1 MKKIFI
7 LTGEPSGDKLASKVI
22 SKLKNSRSDI
32 EYLSVGGEH
41 LNALGIKSIYDLKE
55 ITFLGFTRVLL
66 NIFKIK
72 RKINYTVK
80 EILKFKPD
88 ILFSVDSPDFTLR
101 VAKEVKKSDPSI
113 KTIHFVAPQVWVWRE
128 YRVKQLKSFL
138 DHVLLLFPFEKQY
151 FDKEEIPS
159 TVTGHPLLE
168 KGEKNKIDISQIIK
182 ENKKIF
188 SIFPGSRLS
197 EINVLMPILIDFVKK
212 MNEKYKELFFVFHST
227 AEHVQLIQNLLLKEG
242 LKNCGAIGDEKIKS
256 HILDSSMFAVAK
268 SGTISL
274 EICKAKIPS
283 IIIYKMGF
291 INFFIIKILVKVKF
305 ANLINIAA
313 NEEIIPELLQSNCTA
328 NNIFNTV
335 NHLLNNKQ
343 HLENQITKTQSV
355 ISKFRTDKSTD
366 IAASVVN
373 LHLIGKSPI
382 K

>member
-41 LNALGIKSIYDLKE
+41 LNALGIKSLYDLKE
-55 ITFLGFTRVLL
+55 ITYLGFTRVLL
-66 NIFKIK
+66 NIFKLK
-72 RKINYTVK
+72 SKINETVK
-80 EILKFKPD
+80 EIIKFKPD

-101 VAKEVKKSDPSI
+101 VAKQVKKKVPSI

-168 KGEKNKIDISQIIK
+168 KEEKNKIDISQIIK

-197 EINVLMPILIDFVKK
+197 EINVLTPILIDFVKK

-227 AEHVQLIQNLLLKEG
+227 TEHVQLIQNLLLKEG

-291 INFFIIKILVKVKF
+291 INFFIIKMLVKVKF

-313 NEEIIPELLQSNCTA
+313 NEEIIPELLQSNCNA

-355 ISKFRTDKSTD
+355 INKFRTDRSTD